1 MKQFKKLLCLK
12 LLKEISQKSRGEFKV
27 FIELEND
34 HVIRSEDV
42 ITILDVQLAKTSI
55 KLKKLLKNKKEQ
67 NQLLGEVDNGKSIIV
82 TDEYIYYSLQYS
94 MTLKKR
100 FIIKYIKNN
109 TNNKEKI

>member
-1 MKQFKKLLCLK
+1 
-12 LLKEISQKSRGEFKV
+12 KV

-67 NQLLGEVDNGKSIIV
+67 NQLLDEVDNGKSIIV
-82 TDEYIYYSLQYS
+82 TDEYIYYSLQSQLTLKKRYNRNEIINYDYIYYKLQS
-94 MTLKKR
+94 PMTLKKR
-100 FIIKYIKNN
+100 YNRK
-109 TNNKEKI
+109 